1 MSVALWVRRGMRMR
15 NLRERI
21 SGKVYRRII
30 LFFLCMVIF
39 SVIISGINFYLF
51 SRKSEETFLAQLKES
66 TNATG
71 VRLDE
76 RIQTLFAQSA
86 TMLENILITENVHP
100 YEDLGMK
107 ERFYYPYVINL
118 LRQNRLQ
125 ADRLVESIFLYA
137 DTERILYSMS
147 EYGMAEFDTF
157 FSAFMNY
164 QTYNQEFWRSQIE
177 EGDMIPFTILAA
189 DSYRTSRVYGEKS
202 VIPLVW
208 RSSGLGDRKI
218 LVMNLSLSRVVEL
231 FADMPYLESDY
242 ILIYDSAGRLIY
254 GQEDA
259 LEGQEILPGKNIRF
273 GGEDCY
279 VTCYDHNGLGLV
291 IYCFVPV
298 RTFAIA
304 TSEFRLEMSVIILI
318 SFFCG
323 LVIALLFSRRTYE
336 PIRNIGQS
344 LYSAQDD
351 PPQNGGYLKNELESI
366 SQAIF
371 QLIDERNDSRTQNR
385 QNLQHYMIQSFTALL
400 NDQSLQDAPYFA
412 RLLRTDGGFS
422 GNGYRC
428 VVIVADNETE
438 AEDYVLRQEFIG
450 ELTQELYQKFKNVS
464 ALLPLHW
471 KENMLAV
478 LTDTDAQE
486 TDIRTILQAL
496 REEYARSGPF
506 SLRTGTGSGVSKIT
520 EISRSL
526 EQAMTEVFVG
536 ARTEE
541 NDYIGPAFA
550 YDSQEIIQ
558 AANTRDLKLIGECV
572 KNILTRARL
581 CGVTYGQAKTLL
593 ENMFRT
599 IMDIQRHLA
608 PRELQSA
615 MTAPQKPFSAMEVLL
630 LSPEIN
636 PSPLLS
642 ALLDFIPYQDSNIN
656 VRSGEEISRRAKA
669 YIDQNYH
676 RELSLEIL
684 SDDLGISAKYLSRI
698 FKQSMGINL
707 SDYLTYVRVEKI
719 KKLLK
724 TDMSMEDI
732 AGQTGFN
739 NRTTFTRVFKKL
751 EGVSP
756 GEFRRLRRG
765 QAEGADSAP
774 CD

>member
-1 MSVALWVRRGMRMR
+1 MR

-21 SGKVYRRII
+21 SGNVYRRIM

-39 SVIISGINFYLF
+39 SMLMSGINFYLF
-51 SRKSEETFLAQLKES
+51 SRRSEETFLVQLEET
-66 TNATG
+66 TNAIG

-86 TMLENILITENVHP
+86 TMLENILITENVRP
-100 YEDLGMK
+100 YGDLGMK
-107 ERFYYPYVINL
+107 ERFYYPSVINL

-164 QTYNQEFWRSQIE
+164 QSYDREFWQRQIE
-177 EGDMIPFTILAA
+177 ESGMDQFTILAA
-189 DSYRTSRVYGEKS
+189 DSYRTSKVYGEKS

-208 RSSGLGDRKI
+208 RSNGSNNRKV
-218 LVMNLSLSRVVEL
+218 LVMNLSVSRVVEL
-231 FADMPYLESDY
+231 FTDTHYFEADYT
-242 ILIYDSAGRLIY
+242 LIYDSTGKLIY
-254 GQEDA
+254 GQEDILA
-259 LEGQEILPGKNIRF
+259 EKEIPPGKTIRF
-273 GGEDCY
+273 HNEDCY
-279 VTCYDHNGLGLV
+279 VTRYDHHGLGLV
-291 IYCFVPV
+291 IYNLVPE
-298 RTFAIA
+298 RIFTIT
-304 TSEFRLEMSVIILI
+304 TSEFRLEMSGIILV

-323 LVIALLFSRRTYE
+323 LVIAPLFSRQTYE

-351 PPQNGGYLKNELESI
+351 PPKSGGYLKNELESI

-400 NDQSLQDAPYFA
+400 NDQTLQDAPYFA
-412 RLLRTDGGFS
+412 RLLRTDCGFS
-422 GNGYRC
+422 GNSYRC
-428 VVIVADNETE
+428 VVIVADNGIEKE
-438 AEDYVLRQEFIG
+438 EYVLRQEFISQ
-450 ELTQELYQKFKNVS
+450 LTQELYQKCENVT

-478 LTDTDAQE
+478 LMDGDTQE
-486 TDIRTILQAL
+486 ADIRAILAAL
-496 REEYARSGPF
+496 REECARSGSF
-506 SLRTGTGSGVSKIT
+506 SLRTGTGNSVSRIG
-520 EISRSL
+520 EIFRSL
-526 EQAMTEVFVG
+526 EQAMTEVFVSFTG
-536 ARTEE
+536 EE
-541 NDYIGPAFA
+541 KNLYSGHSFS
-550 YDSQEIIQ
+550 YDSQEIVQ
-558 AANTRDLKLIGECV
+558 AASTRDLKLIGECV

-581 CGVTYGQAKTLL
+581 CGVTYSQAETLL
-593 ENMFRT
+593 RNMFQT
-599 IMDIQRHLA
+599 IMDVQRHLA
-608 PRELQSA
+608 PRELQGA
-615 MTAPQKPFSAMEVLL
+615 MTSPRKPFSAMEVLL

-636 PSPLLS
+636 PAPLLS
-642 ALLDFIPYQDSNIN
+642 ALLDFIPYQDNSTNA
-656 VRSGEEISRRAKA
+656 RSCEDISRRAKA
-669 YIDQNYH
+669 YIDSNYH

-684 SDDLGISAKYLSRI
+684 SADLGISAKYLSRI

-724 TDMSMEDI
+724 TGMSMENI

-756 GEFRRLRRG
+756 NEYRRLHRS
-765 QAEGADSAP
+765 QSQSESADSDP
-774 CD
+774 SG